1 MNKPLNRYSS
11 LLICVALAL
20 ATLAVYWPV
29 RNYDF
34 VKYDDDTYIT
44 DNHYVRSGLSIQNV
58 RWAFTTPHVGNWLP
72 LTWLSFML
80 DCQLFGPNP
89 GWMHLVNLLLHIA
102 NTLLLF
108 AVLRKMT
115 GSLWPSAFVAAAF
128 ALHPMHV
135 ESVAWITERKDVLST
150 LFLMLTL
157 AAYVSYVRHRSLVRY
172 LLTVSL
178 FTLGLL
184 AKPMLVTLPFLLLLL
199 DYWPLER
206 FAAPRAVK
214 TAAITDRQRILYRI
228 IIEKIP
234 FLVLSAV
241 SSVITFIVQKGSG
254 AVMDVNTLSLQ
265 KGVANAFLSYAKYIG
280 KMFWPQNMA
289 VFYPLD
295 IDGVPLWQIVLCVLL
310 LLVISIFAVRFGQ
323 KHRYLPVG
331 WFWFVGTLIPVIGL
345 VQSGAQSLADRYTYI
360 SLTGLFI
367 IIAFGADRL
376 TAKWNYRKYFLSL
389 LAAVVLGAASVCA
402 SLQLKFWQNS
412 ITLFQ
417 RAVDVTSNNFIIY
430 NNFANVLGKMGKLNQ
445 SLEYLNK
452 ALALRPNSAEIH
464 NNLGNAFRELGKVDQ
479 AIEHYKEAVK
489 YKPDLADA
497 HFNLGVALSKKGDF
511 NDAVAEYQKT
521 LAIDP
526 VNSDALSEFGF
537 ICAQQ
542 GKLDQAVDY
551 YNRAIAINPNNVIAH
566 GRLGLALAEQGKFDD
581 AIREFKI
588 VLKARPDDVEMY
600 CNLGILLERQNKT
613 GQAIEQYRRALQI
626 KPNDP
631 KARELFDAALV
642 KLVKDENKK

>member
-1 MNKPLNRYSS
+1 MNKLLNRYSS
-11 LLICVALAL
+11 LLICVTLAL
-20 ATLAVYWPV
+20 ATLAVYWQV
-29 RNYDF
+29 CNYDF
-34 VKYDDDTYIT
+34 IKYDDDVYVT
-44 DNHYVRSGLSIQNV
+44 DNYHVMSGLSVPNV
-58 RWAFTTPHVGNWLP
+58 RWAFTTPHAGNWLP

-108 AVLRKMT
+108 AVLKKMT
-115 GSLWPSAFVAAAF
+115 GSLWPSAFVAALF
-128 ALHPMHV
+128 ALHPLHV
-135 ESVAWITERKDVLST
+135 ESIAWITERKDVLST
-150 LFLMLTL
+150 LFLLLTL
-157 AAYVSYVRHRSLVRY
+157 AAYVSYVRGGGLFRY
-172 LLTVSL
+172 LLTILL
-178 FTLGLL
+178 FVFGLL

-214 TAAITDRQRILYRI
+214 TAAIPDRRRVFYRI

-265 KGVANAFLSYAKYIG
+265 EGVANAFLSYAKYIG
-280 KMFWPQNMA
+280 KMFWPQNLA

-295 IDGVPLWQIVLCVLL
+295 IADIPLWQIVLCVLL
-310 LLVISIFAVRFGQ
+310 LLVISIFAVRFGR

-360 SLTGLFI
+360 PLTGLFI

-389 LAAVVLGAASVCA
+389 LAAVVLGAASVCT

-479 AIEHYKEAVK
+479 AIEHYKEAIK

-511 NDAVAEYQKT
+511 EDAVAEYQKT

-537 ICAQQ
+537 IYAQQ

-551 YNRAIAINPNNVIAH
+551 YNRAIAIDPNNVIAH

-600 CNLGILLERQNKT
+600 CNLGILLDRQNKT
-613 GQAIEQYRRALQI
+613 DQAIEQYRRALQI
-626 KPNDP
+626 KPNDS
-631 KARELFDAALV
+631 KARELLDAALV
-642 KLVKDENKK
+642 KNENKK

>member
-11 LLICVALAL
+11 FLICVALAL

-34 VKYDDDTYIT
+34 VKYDDDAYVT
-44 DNHYVRSGLSIQNV
+44 DNYHVTSGLSIPNV

-80 DCQLFGPNP
+80 DCQLFGANP

-108 AVLRKMT
+108 AVLKKMT
-115 GSLWPSAFVAAAF
+115 GSLWPSAFVAALF
-128 ALHPMHV
+128 ALHPLHV
-135 ESVAWITERKDVLST
+135 ESIAWITERKDVLST
-150 LFLMLTL
+150 LFLLLTL
-157 AAYVSYVRHRSLVRY
+157 AAYVSYVRGGGLFRY
-172 LLTVSL
+172 LLTILL
-178 FTLGLL
+178 FVFGLL

-214 TAAITDRQRILYRI
+214 TAAIPDRRRVFYRI

-280 KMFWPQNMA
+280 KMFWPQNLA
-289 VFYPLD
+289 IFYPLD
-295 IDGVPLWQIVLCVLL
+295 IDGIPLWQIVLCVLL
-310 LLVISIFAVRFGQ
+310 LLVISIFAVRFGR

-376 TAKWNYRKYFLSL
+376 TAKWNYRKYSLSL
-389 LAAVVLGAASVCA
+389 LAAVVLGAASVCT

-511 NDAVAEYQKT
+511 EDAVAEYQKT

-537 ICAQQ
+537 IYARQ

-551 YNRAIAINPNNVIAH
+551 YNRAIAIDPNNVIAH

-600 CNLGILLERQNKT
+600 CNLGILLDRQNKT
-613 GQAIEQYRRALQI
+613 DQAIEQYRRALQI
-626 KPNDP
+626 KPNDS
-631 KARELFDAALV
+631 KARELLDAALV
-642 KLVKDENKK
+642 KNENKK

>member
-1 MNKPLNRYSS
+1 M
-11 LLICVALAL
+11 
-20 ATLAVYWPV
+20 
-29 RNYDF
+29 
-34 VKYDDDTYIT
+34 
-44 DNHYVRSGLSIQNV
+44 
-58 RWAFTTPHVGNWLP
+58 
-72 LTWLSFML
+72 
-80 DCQLFGPNP
+80 
-89 GWMHLVNLLLHIA
+89 
-102 NTLLLF
+102 
-108 AVLRKMT
+108 
-115 GSLWPSAFVAAAF
+115 
-128 ALHPMHV
+128 
-135 ESVAWITERKDVLST
+135 LST
-150 LFLMLTL
+150 LFLLLTL
-157 AAYVSYVRHRSLVRY
+157 AAYVSYVRRPGLVRY
-172 LLTVSL
+172 LLTVLL

-206 FAAPRAVK
+206 FVAPRSVK
-214 TAAITDRQRILYRI
+214 TVAIPDRRRVLYRI

-280 KMFWPQNMA
+280 KMFWPQNLA

-295 IDGVPLWQIVLCVLL
+295 IAIPLWQIVLCVLL
-310 LLVISIFAVRFGQ
+310 LLVISIFAVRFGR

-367 IIAFGADRL
+367 IISFRADRL

-389 LAAVVLGAASVCA
+389 LAAVVLGAASVCS

-417 RAVDVTSNNFIIY
+417 RAVDVTSNNFLIY

-497 HFNLGVALSKKGDF
+497 HFNFGVALSKKGDF
-511 NDAVAEYQKT
+511 EDAVAEYQKALVIEPANADT
-521 LAIDP
+521 
-526 VNSDALSEFGF
+526 LSELGLVY
-537 ICAQQ
+537 AQQ
-542 GKLDQAVDY
+542 GKLDQAFDC
-551 YNRAIAINPNNVIAH
+551 YNKAIVIEPANIIAH

-581 AIREFKI
+581 AIREFRT

-600 CNLGILLERQNKT
+600 CNLGILLEHQNKT
-613 GQAIEQYRRALQI
+613 DQAIEQYRRALQI
-626 KPNDP
+626 KPDDS
-631 KARELFDAALV
+631 KARKLLDATLV
-642 KLVKDENKK
+642 KGENKK

>member
-1 MNKPLNRYSS
+1 MNKLLNRYSS

-20 ATLAVYWPV
+20 ATLAVYWQV
-29 RNYDF
+29 CNYDF
-34 VKYDDDTYIT
+34 IKYDDDVYVT
-44 DNHYVRSGLSIQNV
+44 DNYHVTSGVSIPNV
-58 RWAFTTPHVGNWLP
+58 RWAFTTPHAGNWLP

-108 AVLRKMT
+108 AVLKKMT
-115 GSLWPSAFVAAAF
+115 GSLWPSAFVAALF
-128 ALHPMHV
+128 ALHPLHV

-150 LFLMLTL
+150 LFLLLTL
-157 AAYVSYVRHRSLVRY
+157 AAYVSYVRRPGLVRY
-172 LLTVSL
+172 LLTVLL

-214 TAAITDRQRILYRI
+214 TAAIPDRRRVLYRI

-254 AVMDVNTLSLQ
+254 AVLDVNTLSLQ

-280 KMFWPQNMA
+280 KMFWPQNLA

-295 IDGVPLWQIVLCVLL
+295 IADIPLWQIVLCVLL
-310 LLVISIFAVRFGQ
+310 LLVISIFAVRFGR

-389 LAAVVLGAASVCA
+389 LAAVVLGAASVCT

-417 RAVDVTSNNFIIY
+417 RAVDVTSNNFLIY

-445 SLEYLNK
+445 SFEYLNK

-497 HFNLGVALSKKGDF
+497 HFNLGIALSKKGNF
-511 NDAVAEYQKT
+511 NEAVAEYQKA
-521 LAIDP
+521 LAIEPANADT
-526 VNSDALSEFGF
+526 LSELGLVY
-537 ICAQQ
+537 AQQ
-542 GKLDQAVDY
+542 GKLDQAFDC
-551 YNRAIAINPNNVIAH
+551 YNKAIVIEPANIIAH
-566 GRLGLALAEQGKFDD
+566 GRLGLALAEQGKIDD
-581 AIREFKI
+581 AIREFRT

-613 GQAIEQYRRALQI
+613 DQAIEQYRRALQI
-626 KPNDP
+626 KPDDS
-631 KARELFDAALV
+631 KARKLLDAALV
-642 KLVKDENKK
+642 KGENKK

>member
-1 MNKPLNRYSS
+1 
-11 LLICVALAL
+11 
-20 ATLAVYWPV
+20 
-29 RNYDF
+29 
-34 VKYDDDTYIT
+34 
-44 DNHYVRSGLSIQNV
+44 
-58 RWAFTTPHVGNWLP
+58 
-72 LTWLSFML
+72 
-80 DCQLFGPNP
+80 
-89 GWMHLVNLLLHIA
+89 
-102 NTLLLF
+102 
-108 AVLRKMT
+108 
-115 GSLWPSAFVAAAF
+115 
-128 ALHPMHV
+128 
-135 ESVAWITERKDVLST
+135 
-150 LFLMLTL
+150 
-157 AAYVSYVRHRSLVRY
+157 
-172 LLTVSL
+172 
-178 FTLGLL
+178 
-184 AKPMLVTLPFLLLLL
+184 
-199 DYWPLER
+199 
-206 FAAPRAVK
+206 
-214 TAAITDRQRILYRI
+214 
-228 IIEKIP
+228 
-234 FLVLSAV
+234 
-241 SSVITFIVQKGSG
+241 
-254 AVMDVNTLSLQ
+254 MDVNTLSLQ
-265 KGVANAFLSYAKYIG
+265 EGVANAFLSYAKYIG
-280 KMFWPQNMA
+280 KMFWPQNLA

-295 IDGVPLWQIVLCVLL
+295 IADIPLWQIVLCVLL
-310 LLVISIFAVRFGQ
+310 LLVISIFAVRFGR

-376 TAKWNYRKYFLSL
+376 TAKWNYRKYSLSL
-389 LAAVVLGAASVCA
+389 LAAVVLGAASVCT

-511 NDAVAEYQKT
+511 EDAVAEYQKT

-537 ICAQQ
+537 IYARQ

-551 YNRAIAINPNNVIAH
+551 YNRAIAIDPNNVIAH

-600 CNLGILLERQNKT
+600 CNLGILLDRQNKT
-613 GQAIEQYRRALQI
+613 DQAIEQYRRALQI
-626 KPNDP
+626 KPNDS
-631 KARELFDAALV
+631 KARELLDAALV
-642 KLVKDENKK
+642 KNENKK

>member
-1 MNKPLNRYSS
+1 MNKLLNRYSS
-11 LLICVALAL
+11 LLICVTLAL
-20 ATLAVYWPV
+20 ATLAVYWQV
-29 RNYDF
+29 CNYDF
-34 VKYDDDTYIT
+34 IKYDDDVYVT
-44 DNHYVRSGLSIQNV
+44 DNYHVMSGLSVPNV
-58 RWAFTTPHVGNWLP
+58 RWAFTTPHAGNWLP

-108 AVLRKMT
+108 AVLKKMT
-115 GSLWPSAFVAAAF
+115 DSLWPSAFVAALF
-128 ALHPMHV
+128 ALHPLHV

-150 LFLMLTL
+150 LFLLLTL
-157 AAYVSYVRHRSLVRY
+157 AAYVSYVRRRGMVRY
-172 LLTVSL
+172 LLTVLL
-178 FTLGLL
+178 FASGLL

-206 FAAPRAVK
+206 FAAPQAVK
-214 TAAITDRQRILYRI
+214 TAAIPDRRRVLYRI

-265 KGVANAFLSYAKYIG
+265 EGVANAFLSYAKYIG
-280 KMFWPQNMA
+280 KMFWPQNLA

-295 IDGVPLWQIVLCVLL
+295 IAGIPLWQIVLCVLL
-310 LLVISIFAVRFGQ
+310 LLVISIFAVRFGR

-360 SLTGLFI
+360 PLTGLFI

-389 LAAVVLGAASVCA
+389 LAAVVLGAASVCT

-417 RAVDVTSNNFIIY
+417 RTVDVTSNNFIIY

-479 AIEHYKEAVK
+479 AIEHYKEAIK

-511 NDAVAEYQKT
+511 EDAVAEYQKT

-537 ICAQQ
+537 IYARQ

-551 YNRAIAINPNNVIAH
+551 YNRAIAIDPNNVIAH

-600 CNLGILLERQNKT
+600 CNLGILLDRQNKT
-613 GQAIEQYRRALQI
+613 DQAIEQYRRALQI
-626 KPNDP
+626 KPNDS
-631 KARELFDAALV
+631 KARELLDAALV
-642 KLVKDENKK
+642 KNENKK

>member
-1 MNKPLNRYSS
+1 MNKLLNRYSS

-20 ATLAVYWPV
+20 ATLAVYWQV
-29 RNYDF
+29 CNYDF
-34 VKYDDDTYIT
+34 IKYDDDVYVT
-44 DNHYVRSGLSIQNV
+44 DNYHVTSGLSVPNI
-58 RWAFTTPHVGNWLP
+58 RWAFTTPHAGNWLP

-102 NTLLLF
+102 NTLMLF
-108 AVLRKMT
+108 AVLKKMT
-115 GSLWPSAFVAAAF
+115 GSLWPSAFVAALF
-128 ALHPMHV
+128 ALHPLHV

-150 LFLMLTL
+150 LFLLLTL
-157 AAYVSYVRHRSLVRY
+157 AAYVSYVRRPGLVRY
-172 LLTVSL
+172 LLTVLL

-214 TAAITDRQRILYRI
+214 TAAIPDRRRVLYRI

-254 AVMDVNTLSLQ
+254 AVLDVNTLSLQ

-280 KMFWPQNMA
+280 KMFWPQNLA

-295 IDGVPLWQIVLCVLL
+295 IADIPLWQIVLCVLL
-310 LLVISIFAVRFGQ
+310 LLVISIFAVRFGR

-389 LAAVVLGAASVCA
+389 LAAVVLGAASVCT

-417 RAVDVTSNNFIIY
+417 RAVDVTSNNFLIY

-497 HFNLGVALSKKGDF
+497 HFNLGIALSKKGNF
-511 NDAVAEYQKT
+511 NEAVAEYQKA
-521 LAIDP
+521 LAIEPANADT
-526 VNSDALSEFGF
+526 LSELGLVY
-537 ICAQQ
+537 AQQ
-542 GKLDQAVDY
+542 GKLDQAFDC
-551 YNRAIAINPNNVIAH
+551 YNKAIVIEPANIIAH
-566 GRLGLALAEQGKFDD
+566 GRLGLALAEQGKIDD
-581 AIREFKI
+581 AIREFRT

-613 GQAIEQYRRALQI
+613 DQAIEQYRRALQI
-626 KPNDP
+626 KPDDS
-631 KARELFDAALV
+631 KARKLLDAALV
-642 KLVKDENKK
+642 KGENKK

>member
-1 MNKPLNRYSS
+1 MNKLLNRYSS

-20 ATLAVYWPV
+20 ATLAVYWQV
-29 RNYDF
+29 CNYDF
-34 VKYDDDTYIT
+34 IKYDDDVYVT
-44 DNHYVRSGLSIQNV
+44 DNYHVTSGLSVPNI
-58 RWAFTTPHVGNWLP
+58 RWAFTTPHAGNWLP

-108 AVLRKMT
+108 AVLKKMT
-115 GSLWPSAFVAAAF
+115 GSLWPSAFVAALF
-128 ALHPMHV
+128 ALHPLHV

-150 LFLMLTL
+150 LFLLLTL
-157 AAYVSYVRHRSLVRY
+157 AAYVSYVRHRGMVRY
-172 LLTVSL
+172 LLTVLL
-178 FTLGLL
+178 FASGLL

-206 FAAPRAVK
+206 FAVPRAVK
-214 TAAITDRQRILYRI
+214 TAAIPDRRRVLYRI

-234 FLVLSAV
+234 FFVLSAV

-254 AVMDVNTLSLQ
+254 AVLDVNTLSLQ

-280 KMFWPQNMA
+280 KMFWPQNLA

-295 IDGVPLWQIVLCVLL
+295 IADIPLWQIVLCVLL
-310 LLVISIFAVRFGQ
+310 LLVISIFAVRFGR

-389 LAAVVLGAASVCA
+389 LAAVVLGAASVCT

-417 RAVDVTSNNFIIY
+417 RAVDVTSNNFLIY

-497 HFNLGVALSKKGDF
+497 HFNFGVALSKKGNF
-511 NDAVAEYQKT
+511 NEAVAEYQKA

-537 ICAQQ
+537 IYAQQ
-542 GKLDQAVDY
+542 GKLDQAVDC
-551 YNRAIAINPNNVIAH
+551 YNKAIVIEPDNIIAH

-581 AIREFKI
+581 AIREFRT

-613 GQAIEQYRRALQI
+613 DQAIEQYHRALQI
-626 KPNDP
+626 KPDDS
-631 KARELFDAALV
+631 KARKLLDAA
-642 KLVKDENKK
+642 LVKDENKK